1 MLSLSFP
8 AEHDE
13 DGSLEDDSLGP
24 SLMSARDEVEH
35 MVVEAIE

>member
-1 MLSLSFP
+1 MPFPSFP

-13 DGSLEDDSLGP
+13 DGSLEDHSLGP
-24 SLMSARDEVEH
+24 SLIAARDEVEH